1 LSAQNRLYVTYFA
14 GGEGI
19 PADAEARDIWCELL
33 PPERVLPF
41 DKKANFWEMGDTG
54 PCGPCSEIHFD
65 RIGGRDAAPLVNM
78 DDPNVRPPSRFVGV
92 GCRHTR
98 AFWPVQVLEIWNIVF
113 IQFNRKQD
121 TSLELLPAKHV
132 DTGMGF
138 ERITSVLQQ
147 KMSNYDTD
155 VFAPLFSAIQA
166 ITGARPYSGLVGAE
180 DKEHIDMAYRV
191 LADHART
198 LTFAI
203 TDGAVPSN
211 EGRGYVLRRI
221 LRRAVR
227 YGQQVLRAPA
237 GKPFFFKMVDVV
249 VDTMGDVFPE
259 LRVKA
264 GFVKEVIED
273 EEVSFNRT
281 LSGGLKYFDKVRARL
296 ATAGSN
302 VVPGEDV
309 RADVSCNDS
318 CEFPTVCVC
327 VSRMNTVVGLDVC
340 RRSSCTTARVSRWT

>member
-1 LSAQNRLYVTYFA
+1 MFTWFR
-14 GGEGI
+14 
-19 PADAEARDIWCELL
+19 
-33 PPERVLPF
+33 
-41 DKKANFWEMGDTG
+41 
-54 PCGPCSEIHFD
+54 
-65 RIGGRDAAPLVNM
+65 
-78 DDPNVRPPSRFVGV
+78 
-92 GCRHTR
+92 
-98 AFWPVQVLEIWNIVF
+98 QVLEIWNIVF

-121 TSLELLPAKHV
+121 SSLELLPAKHV

-155 VFAPLFSAIQA
+155 VFAPLFSAIQG

-180 DKEHIDMAYRV
+180 DTEHIDMAYRV

-203 TDGAVPSN
+203 ADGAVPSN

-237 GKPFFFKMVDVV
+237 GKPFFYKMVDVV
-249 VDTMGDVFPE
+249 VDAMGDVFPE

-281 LSGGLKYFDKVRARL
+281 LSGGLKYFDKVRTRL
-296 ATAGSN
+296 AAAGSN

-309 RADVSCNDS
+309 RVLFGCFSWRVVVVTC
-318 CEFPTVCVC
+318 CWFPRPF
-327 VSRMNTVVGLDVC
+327 SF
-340 RRSSCTTARVSRWT
+340 TTARVSRWT